1 MNNTRLLSW
10 NVNGIRSVGKKG
22 FFEFISNDNPD
33 ILCIQETKAREED
46 IPKELKEITDYYS
59 YFSSPER
66 KGYSGV
72 GVYTKERP
80 LSIKSNFGIS
90 KFDSEG
96 RALILEYP
104 YFILLNVYFPNGKM
118 SGERLQYKMD
128 FYEMFLDY
136 VKDLLVQG
144 KKIIVCGDVNTA
156 HKEIDI
162 ARPKENEKISG
173 FLPEERAWIDK
184 FIEVGF
190 IDTFR
195 HFNKEP
201 ANYSWW
207 DYKSRARDRNV
218 GWRIDYF
225 FISSNLIK
233 NLSSAFILN
242 EVIGSDHCPVGIEIL
257 LERTK

>member
-1 MNNTRLLSW
+1 MEDIKILSW
-10 NVNGIRSVGKKG
+10 NVNGLRSVAKKG
-22 FFEFISNDNPD
+22 FFEFIEKYSPD

-46 IPKELKEITDYYS
+46 IPKELKEISDYYS

-72 GVYTKERP
+72 GVYTKENP
-80 LSIKSNFGIS
+80 ISVNTNLGIS

-96 RALILEYP
+96 RVLILEYSN
-104 YFILLNVYFPNGKM
+104 FILFNVYFPNGKM
-118 SGERLQYKMD
+118 SSERLKYKMD
-128 FYEMFLDY
+128 FYKMFLDH
-136 VKDLLVQG
+136 VKNLLNQDKRLV
-144 KKIIVCGDVNTA
+144 ICGDLNTA

-173 FLPEERAWIDK
+173 FLPEERAWMDI
-184 FIEVGF
+184 FIKTGF

-195 HFNKEP
+195 HFNKNP

-207 DYKSRARDRNV
+207 DYKSKARERNV

-225 FISSNLIK
+225 FISNSLNGILK
-233 NLSSAFILN
+233 SAFILN
-242 EVIGSDHCPVGIEIL
+242 DVFGSDHCPVGIELSNI
-257 LERTK
+257 

>member
-1 MNNTRLLSW
+1 MKNLRILSW
-10 NVNGIRSVGKKG
+10 NVNGVRSVAKKG
-22 FFEFISNDNPD
+22 FAEFIEINNPD

-46 IPKELKEITDYYS
+46 IPKELREINDYYS

-104 YFILLNVYFPNGKM
+104 YFILLNIYFPNGKM

-136 VKDLLVQG
+136 VKDLLFHG

-184 FIEVGF
+184 FIDVGF

-195 HFNKEP
+195 HLNKEP

-225 FISSNLIK
+225 FISSNLSN

-242 EVIGSDHCPVGIEIL
+242 EVIGSDHCPIGIEIL
-257 LERTK
+257 L

>member
-1 MNNTRLLSW
+1 MKNLRILSW
-10 NVNGIRSVGKKG
+10 NVNGVRSVAKKG
-22 FFEFISNDNPD
+22 FAEFIEINNPD

-72 GVYTKERP
+72 GVYTKEIP
-80 LSIKSNFGIS
+80 LSIKTNFGIS
-90 KFDSEG
+90 KFDNEG

-104 YFILLNVYFPNGKM
+104 YFILLNIYFPNGKM

-128 FYEMFLDY
+128 FYDMFLDY

-173 FLPEERAWIDK
+173 FLPQERAWIDK

-225 FISSNLIK
+225 FISSNLSN

-242 EVIGSDHCPVGIEIL
+242 EVMGSDHCPIGIEIL
-257 LERTK
+257 L